1 MEEKAQFG
9 IGFVSGR
16 PNVCAVINNTYKHLL
31 NQTKKFDREVELTIF
46 ILYDLSYQKESREED
61 FYKILPEVHK
71 DIKIVHITPQL
82 IEEQKSGLVKEKI
95 ITMDEANLFFGY
107 GYAKARNTLLYN
119 AVINGIDYFLYWDDD
134 EYPVACIKNNTNE
147 NIKWKAQNN
156 ILGHLENIENADITF
171 GHRCGYNSPLPYMEL
186 KNPFHERRIKS
197 FIEAVK
203 NEFMTWKDV
212 KEYLSKNDGIAYAD
226 EELMKKKTVSEIQIQ
241 GTHKRILGSPLCL
254 NLKHLEK
261 IPAFY
266 NPEGARGE
274 DAFFS
279 LLLNENKVVSVPV
292 YHFHDPFIKFNNVLE
307 GKYPRKIDKTKS
319 NDKSVEQRFYK
330 VARGWIKYRPLYLY
344 ATNRENY
351 EKEIKKTVKN
361 LKEALAIDT
370 LKGDIAELEKESAK
384 PDFWDD
390 MENSQKVMQKIGTLK
405 AKVQS
410 YENVKNEFDDA
421 LVMIELAN
429 EEEDA
434 DLLEDCTSSVEE
446 IEKKLES
453 LTLSTLLSGEFDS
466 KNALLTFHAGAGGT
480 EAQDWAE
487 MLFRMYNRWGER
499 HGYKVSTLDY
509 LDGDVAGIKSATILV
524 EGENAY
530 GYLKGEMG
538 IHRLV
543 RVSPFD
549 SSGRRHT
556 SFASVEVMPEIDDDV
571 DVEIRDEDIK
581 MDVYRASGAGG
592 QKVNKTS
599 SAVRL
604 THIPTGIVVSCQI
617 ERSQHQNRE
626 VAMRM
631 LKSKL
636 VEIKERENLERIED
650 IKGDQ
655 KEIAWGS
662 QIRSYVFMPYTM
674 VKDHR
679 TNFEM
684 GNITAVMDGDLDGFI
699 NAYLKMKSVEGV
711 E

>member
-1 MEEKAQFG
+1 
-9 IGFVSGR
+9 
-16 PNVCAVINNTYKHLL
+16 
-31 NQTKKFDREVELTIF
+31 
-46 ILYDLSYQKESREED
+46 
-61 FYKILPEVHK
+61 
-71 DIKIVHITPQL
+71 
-82 IEEQKSGLVKEKI
+82 
-95 ITMDEANLFFGY
+95 
-107 GYAKARNTLLYN
+107 
-119 AVINGIDYFLYWDDD
+119 
-134 EYPVACIKNNTNE
+134 
-147 NIKWKAQNN
+147 
-156 ILGHLENIENADITF
+156 
-171 GHRCGYNSPLPYMEL
+171 
-186 KNPFHERRIKS
+186 
-197 FIEAVK
+197 
-203 NEFMTWKDV
+203 
-212 KEYLSKNDGIAYAD
+212 
-226 EELMKKKTVSEIQIQ
+226 
-241 GTHKRILGSPLCL
+241 
-254 NLKHLEK
+254 
-261 IPAFY
+261 
-266 NPEGARGE
+266 
-274 DAFFS
+274 
-279 LLLNENKVVSVPV
+279 
-292 YHFHDPFIKFNNVLE
+292 
-307 GKYPRKIDKTKS
+307 
-319 NDKSVEQRFYK
+319 
-330 VARGWIKYRPLYLY
+330 
-344 ATNRENY
+344 
-351 EKEIKKTVKN
+351 
-361 LKEALAIDT
+361 
-370 LKGDIAELEKESAK
+370 
-384 PDFWDD
+384 
-390 MENSQKVMQKIGTLK
+390 
-405 AKVQS
+405 
-410 YENVKNEFDDA
+410 
-421 LVMIELAN
+421 MIELAN

-434 DLLEDCTSSVEE
+434 DLLDDCTSSVEE

-453 LTLSTLLSGEFDS
+453 LTLSTLLSGEFDG